1 MRLERWDLS
10 EIERQRAERNAG
22 LSGFG
27 FNSGFPELETD
38 AQSVTK
44 ARKPANIG

>member
-27 FNSGFPELETD
+27 FNMLLVALLLVAAFCGFMIWHD
-38 AQSVTK
+38 
-44 ARKPANIG
+44 

>member
-10 EIERQRAERNAG
+10 EIERQHAERNAG

-27 FNSGFPELETD
+27 FNMFVAALLLVAAFCGFM
-38 AQSVTK
+38 
-44 ARKPANIG
+44 IWHG